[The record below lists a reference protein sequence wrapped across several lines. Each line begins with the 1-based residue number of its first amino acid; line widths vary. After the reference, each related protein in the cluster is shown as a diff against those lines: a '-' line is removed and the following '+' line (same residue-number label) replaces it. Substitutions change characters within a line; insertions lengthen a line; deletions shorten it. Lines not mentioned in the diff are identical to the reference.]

1 MLLLQPPLLPTLM
14 PSIDSF
20 PPMLPLLLTMLQL
33 LNLAPLSLVGSGT
46 ALLNAHAGG
55 ECTALTPECMQL
67 LLCTRGYVP
76 PLRLPPP
83 ITRVHPLSAMCVVP
97 LAPTVRKAS
106 AL

>member
-1 MLLLQPPLLPTLM
+1 MSTARAIRHVRHGSLPLPSRRRLGVRRLTPTVSCRVLLLQPPLLPTLM

-55 ECTALTPECMQL
+55 E
-67 LLCTRGYVP
+67 
-76 PLRLPPP
+76 
-83 ITRVHPLSAMCVVP
+83 
-97 LAPTVRKAS
+97 
-106 AL
+106 